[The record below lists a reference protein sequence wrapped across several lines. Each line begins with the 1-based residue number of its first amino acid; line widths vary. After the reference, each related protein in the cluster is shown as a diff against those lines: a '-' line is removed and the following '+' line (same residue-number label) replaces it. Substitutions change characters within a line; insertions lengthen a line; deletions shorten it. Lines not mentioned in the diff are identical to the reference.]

1 LLILTKIQYQLSIEI
16 VNNITSKPTLTKQG
30 TQIMKTEIFGIV
42 KEWSRYFES
51 FSLHPDSIS
60 MHHGQFGD
68 RVVELTKWYQALPY
82 TSLYTNQENQLLL
95 EPQNP
100 LILMK
105 LSFAAIILIVDDC
118 FDSLDKI
125 GKDIFTHAW
134 EYNGEYTDE
143 HVDDV
148 EFTTSSGREEIN
160 QCFFAVNS
168 IINISLEHF
177 KEQDIKELYLE
188 CLEMFKDRTGLEL
201 TIHTLIESGAKI
213 GFEERIKQT
222 SLQGAMVSVYIDCW
236 RIRKDGVEI
245 NVNELLTM
253 SEDLNSLLS
262 LINAQKT
269 NTEEVKNGEIS
280 GPLYILA
287 CEMANVDLLSKR
299 ADIKWYQSQLKNQT
313 LKTKLND
320 TIAELY
326 NSIRVIMGFN
336 EIDFKRFFSAL
347 SEIA

>member
-1 LLILTKIQYQLSIEI
+1 ME
-16 VNNITSKPTLTKQG
+16 
-30 TQIMKTEIFGIV
+30 TEIFGIV
-42 KEWSRYFES
+42 KEWSRYFEAYNEQGEIT
-51 FSLHPDSIS
+51 SI
-60 MHHGQFGD
+60 HHGQFGD

-82 TSLYTNQENQLLL
+82 TSLYTNQETQLLL

-118 FDSLDKI
+118 FDSLDKT

-134 EYNGEYTDE
+134 EYNENLG
-143 HVDDV
+143 
-148 EFTTSSGREEIN
+148 FTTDSGSEVIN
-160 QCFFAVNS
+160 QCFSAVNS
-168 IINISLEHF
+168 IISFSLEFLQSEAH
-177 KEQDIKELYLE
+177 KVLYLK

-201 TIHTLIESGAKI
+201 TIHTLIESGAKV

-236 RIRKDGVEI
+236 RIRNNGVEV

-269 NTEEVKNGEIS
+269 NSDEVKNGEIS
-280 GPLYILA
+280 GPLYVLA
-287 CEMANVDLLSKR
+287 CEMANVDLLTKR
-299 ADIKWYQSQLKNQT
+299 SDIKWYQSQLKNHT
-313 LKTKLND
+313 FKTKLND
-320 TIAELY
+320 TIAQLY
-326 NSIRVIMGFN
+326 NSIRVLMGFN
-336 EIDFKRFFSAL
+336 ELDFKRFFSAL
-347 SEIA
+347 SQIA